1 MKIHNFISLKNA
13 NRLKNDLEQL
23 IYYYEEDDN
32 NKRAFYS
39 LNLLDELYSNSLI
52 DAEKLD
58 ELKEFFEDIR
68 FKIEKEEKRFLNMQ
82 IEENKKLIKQQK
94 KRK

>member
-13 NRLKNDLEQL
+13 NRLKNELENL
-23 IYYYEEDDN
+23 IYFYEEDEN
-32 NKRAFYS
+32 NKRPFYN
-39 LNLLDELYSNSLI
+39 LNLLDELYSNNLI
-52 DAEKLD
+52 NAEKLD

>member
-1 MKIHNFISLKNA
+1 MKITNFTGLKNA

-23 IYYYEEDDN
+23 IYFYEEDEN
-32 NKRAFYS
+32 NKRPFYS

-52 DAEKLD
+52 NSEKLD

-82 IEENKKLIKQQK
+82 IEENKKKIKQQK